1 MWLQL
6 GMQSFHFNFKNLT
19 GQRFGRWTVLAHVPT
34 GKKGSTVWKCQC
46 DCGRIKQNVFY
57 TALTT
62 GKSLSCGCLRT
73 DLLRGKAVDVKS
85 ESPTAIEEPIGDLA
99 ELEAML
105 TDSKKPV
112 MSEAKKL
119 ILNDQRLWRCIARCR
134 VKGLTYRGQKPTDFY
149 VKLAQKDELALWLRG

>member
-1 MWLQL
+1 MIS
-6 GMQSFHFNFKNLT
+6 SFHFNFKNLT
-19 GQRFGRWTVLAHVPT
+19 GQRFGRWTVLSHVPT
-34 GKKGSTVWKCQC
+34 GRKGSSTWRCQC
-46 DCGRIKQNVFY
+46 DCGRIKENVFY

-73 DLLRGKAVDVKS
+73 DLLRGKSVDVKL
-85 ESPTAIEEPIGDLA
+85 ESPTAAEEPIGDLA

-105 TDSKKPV
+105 TDSRKPV
-112 MSEAKKL
+112 VSEAKKL

-149 VKLAQKDELALWLRG
+149 VKIAIKDELALWLRG

>member
-1 MWLQL
+1 MTTH
-6 GMQSFHFNFKNLT
+6 HFNFKDLT
-19 GQRFGRWTVLAHVPT
+19 GKRIGRWLVLSHVPT
-34 GKKGSTVWKCQC
+34 GRKGSTVWRCQC
-46 DCGRIKQNVFY
+46 DCGRIKERVFY

-85 ESPTAIEEPIGDLA
+85 ESPTAVEEPIGDLA

-119 ILNDQRLWRCIARCR
+119 ILNDQRLWRCISRCR
-134 VKGLTYRGQKPTDFY
+134 QKGLRYKGQKPTDFY
-149 VKLAQKDELALWLRG
+149 VKLALKDELALWLRG

>member
-1 MWLQL
+1 M
-6 GMQSFHFNFKNLT
+6 
-19 GQRFGRWTVLAHVPT
+19 
-34 GKKGSTVWKCQC
+34 
-46 DCGRIKQNVFY
+46 FY

-73 DLLRGKAVDVKS
+73 DLLRGKAVDVKP
-85 ESPTAIEEPIGDLA
+85 ESPTAVEEPIGDLA

-105 TDSKKPV
+105 VDSKKPV

-134 VKGLTYRGQKPTDFY
+134 VKGLTYKGQKPTDFY
-149 VKLAQKDELALWLRG
+149 VKLAMKDDLAIWLRG

>member
-1 MWLQL
+1 MIS
-6 GMQSFHFNFKNLT
+6 SFHPNFKNLT
-19 GQRFGRWTVLAHVPT
+19 GKRFGRWTVLSHVPT
-34 GKKGSTVWKCQC
+34 GRKGSSTWRCQC

-73 DLLRGKAVDVKS
+73 DLLRGKSVDVKP
-85 ESPTAIEEPIGDLA
+85 ESPTAVEEPIGDLA

-112 MSEAKKL
+112 VSEAKKL
-119 ILNDQRLWRCIARCR
+119 TLNDQRLWRCIARCR
-134 VKGLTYRGQKPTDFY
+134 VKGLTYKGQKPTDFY
-149 VKLAQKDELALWLRG
+149 VKLAMKDELAIWLRG